1 MCFIESIV
9 RERLSFLVCSVVLGH
24 DGSFFFVYTAR
35 QKMEYYFLL
44 LFYFYIQGVNK
55 LDITSF
61 GFPVAAASRQLC
73 SLPPTPPPTQR
84 QRYHRRKRP
93 LCQTYQRGGV
103 LVNHPLRTLTYR
115 TPSLTSVSV
124 HHQTPLSVA
133 TQQRRQQWSHT
144 ILPPTH
150 PPHQQ
155 QHWHVNPFEYLD

>member
-1 MCFIESIV
+1 MLFWGTTDPSSSCTQQTEDGVSIF
-9 RERLSFLVCSVVLGH
+9 SCCSI
-24 DGSFFFVYTAR
+24 Y
-35 QKMEYYFLL
+35 
-44 LFYFYIQGVNK
+44 
-55 LDITSF
+55 ITSF

-124 HHQTPLSVA
+124 HHQNPLSVA